1 MPSSLWW
8 RTKFQ
13 ELYSALEM
21 KPQLSVICYMIVKFK
36 VDILPLVAAVL
47 QAVQYLCYDEVV
59 IYITAS

>member
-13 ELYSALEM
+13 ELCSSLEM
-21 KPQLSVICYMIVKFK
+21 KPQLSVRCYMIVKFK
-36 VDILPLVAAVL
+36 VDLLPLVAALL
-47 QAVQYLCYDEVV
+47 QAVQYLHDDEVV